1 MKTLWLTYAW
11 KDNEDLNIDHVIGA
25 LKSDEMDVNYDRI
38 QLVAG
43 RRLWDQIDSAITDP
57 TSCQGWAIY
66 ATRNSLESEP
76 CQEELAYAL
85 DKTLRQRGD
94 FPLIGIFPEP
104 LDRALIPSAL
114 ATRLYVN
121 LRDPEW
127 ANRIRDSVNQDGAWS
142 C

>member
-85 DKTLRQRGD
+85 DKNFTPKG
-94 FPLIGIFPEP
+94 
-104 LDRALIPSAL
+104 
-114 ATRLYVN
+114 
-121 LRDPEW
+121 
-127 ANRIRDSVNQDGAWS
+127 
-142 C
+142 